1 MNDFNLFLK
10 YNLIP
15 TNTLEKN
22 DKLINDL
29 YYKRLS
35 FDVKKNRENSKIL
48 LLMHGNYTCNLNCI
62 YCEHNKLRANYSSEI
77 MSEEIAT
84 LAIQKLGPILREV
97 TWHGGEPTLLPNSL
111 IETVEKIKTKN
122 NYNFKTTFQT
132 NGVLLTSEKIDF
144 LNKLNI
150 QWGTSFDGLDNNHN
164 RGELSTKGILKLLK
178 RKDMTGFIN
187 VYTKETADHMIENY
201 EYYKTLGVKSFQ
213 SCVVRE
219 NVIENTNPYLLT
231 SEDSAKYVLK
241 YLDYWIHDTNNPITD
256 NYLTRHI
263 KRLLGVTSVCED
275 GYCLKGWF
283 IIDPEGN
290 IGQCGSS
297 AKDNTIVNIRDISDY
312 TDLLFHPK
320 LLNTLEKQKQ
330 LINNFCKNCPWNKV
344 CNGGC
349 MGNNYEFDPQYEKL
363 NPRMCKYNKLLLY
376 GIYELI
382 KDIDIND
389 TKQYNPI
396 FLQLLKTNNYFSLT
410 EIKEIEQKRGNIYA

>member
-15 TNTLEKN
+15 TDTLEKN

-62 YCEHNKLRANYSSEI
+62 YCEHNKLRANYSNEI
-77 MSEEIAT
+77 MPEEIAT

-111 IETVEKIKTKN
+111 IETVEQIKTKN

-201 EYYKTLGVKSFQ
+201 EYYKTLGVK
-213 SCVVRE
+213 
-219 NVIENTNPYLLT
+219 
-231 SEDSAKYVLK
+231 
-241 YLDYWIHDTNNPITD
+241 
-256 NYLTRHI
+256 
-263 KRLLGVTSVCED
+263 
-275 GYCLKGWF
+275 
-283 IIDPEGN
+283 
-290 IGQCGSS
+290 
-297 AKDNTIVNIRDISDY
+297 
-312 TDLLFHPK
+312 
-320 LLNTLEKQKQ
+320 
-330 LINNFCKNCPWNKV
+330 NF
-344 CNGGC
+344 
-349 MGNNYEFDPQYEKL
+349 
-363 NPRMCKYNKLLLY
+363 
-376 GIYELI
+376 
-382 KDIDIND
+382 
-389 TKQYNPI
+389 
-396 FLQLLKTNNYFSLT
+396 
-410 EIKEIEQKRGNIYA
+410 